1 MIKSEKNKKPFGRTK
16 NNSYT
21 NGFLDGERNI
31 IKKLFTL
38 EIITIEKIA
47 EISKLSIEEI
57 QKLTRSN

>member
-1 MIKSEKNKKPFGRTK
+1 MIKSEKNKKPFDRIK

-57 QKLTRSN
+57 QKLTKSN

>member
-1 MIKSEKNKKPFGRTK
+1 MVKSEKNKDPFKLRK
-16 NNSYT
+16 NSYT

-57 QKLTRSN
+57 QKLTKLN